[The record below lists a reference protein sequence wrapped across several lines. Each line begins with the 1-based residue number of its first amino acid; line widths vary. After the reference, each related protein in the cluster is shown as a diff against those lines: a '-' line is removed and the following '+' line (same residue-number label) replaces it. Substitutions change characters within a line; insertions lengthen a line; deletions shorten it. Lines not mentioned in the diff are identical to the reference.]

1 MSPTLRHRRRRRS
14 RPRNKAFLAAM
25 VVGIIS
31 LIGGL
36 GVIGWIVS
44 VAASAPPI
52 TTLKARDPGLS
63 SAVYAANGQ
72 RLGFIQ
78 ANELRVPVKP
88 EDLPQVLKDATVAI
102 EDERFYR
109 HKGVDYTGVVRA
121 AAKNVASKGQTIQGG
136 STITMQ
142 LVRALYISDEQT
154 IQRKIREAKLAEELE
169 NEQSK
174 AWILDTYL
182 NSIPYGTVGGQ
193 TALGVGAAARV
204 YFNKKVKDLKL
215 HEAAML
221 AGLPQAPSSYSP
233 VRAEEAAMRRRNE
246 VLDKMAELGMI
257 TAQRAERVK
266 RRKLGIDLGR
276 YFTTRRE
283 QFFFDYV
290 KDELIKEFGPRQV
303 KLGGLRVDTTIDVDK
318 QKAARSA
325 IAGRLAGIGPSSA
338 IVTLNNKT
346 GEIEAMASSAD
357 YGESKFNLAAQGRR
371 QPGST
376 FKIMTLMTAVRKGID
391 PRSTTYVSKPLKFQ
405 DPEWGEIETKTYD
418 GSYGG
423 SMTLS
428 SATLRSDNAVYMQL
442 ALDVGP
448 KDVAKTAR
456 DMGITTKLDGYPAES
471 LGGLTIGV
479 SPLEMAAAYAS
490 IANGGYRVRPT
501 AIKRITFPDGRKV
514 RPAAFKPKRK
524 KVFEDWMTSTVTDI
538 LEQNVQAGTGTSAQI
553 QCPAAGKTGTTDN
566 HSDAWFV
573 GFTPKLTSAVWV
585 GYPKAQI
592 YMRTE
597 YYGGSVAGGTFPAE
611 IWGDYMGAVVGDDC
625 GTFPV
630 PQTTPQWVPFNGRYA
645 NSAPPGPEA
654 PYGATTDSYTGGTT
668 TYVPP
673 ATAAPATPEPAAPTT
688 PEPAA
693 PAPDTGTGGSTDGG
707 FDPNL
712 YESPP
717 QAAPDTGGGGTAA
730 PDGA

>member
-14 RPRNKAFLAAM
+14 RPASKAFLAVM
-25 VVGIIS
+25 VVGI
-31 LIGGL
+31 LAGIGAL
-36 GVIGWIVS
+36 AFIGWVVS

-63 SAVYAANGQ
+63 SSVYAANGQ

-102 EDERFYR
+102 EDERYYQ

-169 NEQSK
+169 NERSK
-174 AWILDTYL
+174 EWILDTYL

-204 YFNKKVKDLKL
+204 YFNKGVKDLKL

-233 VRAEEAAMRRRNE
+233 VRSPEAALRRRNE
-246 VLDKMAELGMI
+246 VIGKMAELGMI
-257 TAQRAERVK
+257 TPERAERVK
-266 RRKLGIDLGR
+266 RRGLGIDLGR

-290 KDELIKEFGPRQV
+290 KDELIKEFGARKV

-325 IAGRLAGIGPSSA
+325 IAGRLAGVGPSSA
-338 IVTLNNKT
+338 IVTLDNKT

-376 FKIMTLMTAVRKGID
+376 FKIMTLMTAVRKGVD
-391 PRSTTYVSKPLKFQ
+391 PRSTTYVSKPLKFE
-405 DPEWGEIETKTYD
+405 DPQWGPIETKTYD
-418 GSYGG
+418 GSYRG
-423 SMTLS
+423 SMDLV
-428 SATLRSDNAVYMQL
+428 SATLASDNSVYMQL

-448 KDVAKTAR
+448 KDVAKTAK

-479 SPLEMAAAYAS
+479 SPLEMAAAYAT
-490 IANGGYRVRPT
+490 IANGGYRLRPT

-524 KVFEDWMTSTVTDI
+524 KVFEDWMTATVTDI
-538 LEQNVQAGTGTSAQI
+538 LEQNVQAGTGTSAQTA
-553 QCPAAGKTGTTDN
+553 CPTAGKTGTTDN

-592 YMRTE
+592 YMKTE
-597 YYGGSVAGGTFPAE
+597 YYGGPVAGGTFPAE
-611 IWGDYMGAVVGDDC
+611 IWGDYMGSIVGSDC
-625 GTFPV
+625 GTFPT
-630 PQTTPQWVPFNGRYA
+630 PQTTPAWVPFSGRYA

-654 PYGATTDSYTGGTT
+654 PYGVTTDSYDAGGTT
-668 TYVPP
+668 TYTPP
-673 ATAAPATPEPAAPTT
+673 ATTAPA
-688 PEPAA
+688 PAA
-693 PAPDTGTGGSTDGG
+693 PAPEPEAPAPEPDTGGADGG

-717 QAAPDTGGGGTAA
+717 QGAPDTGGGAAA